1 MMIGRENERK
11 KLQELYNSKS
21 AEMVA
26 VYGRRRVGKTF
37 LIDEVFKGRL
47 SFRHAGLSPI
57 DDRYD
62 DAAKRKSRMKDQL
75 KHFHRSLVLA
85 GLTGSKMPGSW
96 LEAFYLLKTCSQ
108 RKMTDKPVF

>member
-1 MMIGRENERK
+1 MTYPHLFCYNFLEKTKNSILEKNIKRKHGEKMMIGRENERK
-11 KLQELYNSKS
+11 KLQELYDSKS

-85 GLTGSKMPGSW
+85 
-96 LEAFYLLKTCSQ
+96 
-108 RKMTDKPVF
+108 